1 MGSEPSR
8 SEGHFGLSF
17 LLARKRRTCMFLTM
31 RIFFPLQCPISAR
44 SAYSAFARV
53 AEEEGWSIELLE
65 EGLAEEEKLT
75 IWTIAGAGGAS

>member
-8 SEGHFGLSF
+8 SEGHFDPSF
-17 LLARKRRTCMFLTM
+17 LLACKRRTCVFLTM
-31 RIFFPLQCPISAR
+31 KIFFPLQCPISAR

-65 EGLAEEEKLT
+65 EGHAEEEKLT
-75 IWTIAGAGGAS
+75 IWTTADAGGVS